1 MKIGHITM
9 LLTSLFILLGC
20 TDNAILKIM
29 NNTDYDDVWYSI
41 KNEIVYIDAGNFT
54 EIEYELSTSIFGAEE
69 KKISLVYGGK
79 FVVTQELN
87 ISLTPGK
94 TKEIEILTNAGEI
107 IVLNYS
113 YSFYIKEV
121 YISPHSDDE
130 WGDNDL
136 SGVIGPGQSVSW
148 YVTPGS
154 WDIKIVD
161 DWDIELDFFADVELE
176 ETIVFTY
183 YGSKSTGDSNE
194 LKIANAQK
202 TTQSIED
209 RVQQNEK

>member
-1 MKIGHITM
+1 MKIRHITM

-113 YSFYIKEV
+113 
-121 YISPHSDDE
+121 
-130 WGDNDL
+130 
-136 SGVIGPGQSVSW
+136 
-148 YVTPGS
+148 
-154 WDIKIVD
+154 
-161 DWDIELDFFADVELE
+161 
-176 ETIVFTY
+176 
-183 YGSKSTGDSNE
+183 
-194 LKIANAQK
+194 
-202 TTQSIED
+202 
-209 RVQQNEK
+209 